1 MVKSKKHDCGGD
13 CCKTKCC
20 DVKPKRKR
28 RVKRKKKVAPK
39 IDLTNMYGFKQPFI
53 NPFTPNPYDIALQNL
68 MKPKKQTI
76 SVGTNTFSVG
86 PNTFSVG
93 TDTPLFPEL
102 NGLPVLG
109 NGDDESEDEEF
120 KEEYVSEDEEDLP
133 FLDEDEYE
141 LEGVTDENSKLIVPV
156 KQRKRNALPL
166 YIREEI
172 NDILE
177 DYEYSSKFTH
187 DEQDSI
193 KSHYEELRP
202 PNVQG
207 GRPQSIDGYL
217 RANNKYMKQM
227 KDRRIYA

>member
-1 MVKSKKHDCGGD
+1 MKE
-13 CCKTKCC
+13 
-20 DVKPKRKR
+20 P
-28 RVKRKKKVAPK
+28 
-39 IDLTNMYGFKQPFI
+39 
-53 NPFTPNPYDIALQNL
+53 LQNL

-141 LEGVTDENSKLIVPV
+141 LEGVTDE
-156 KQRKRNALPL
+156 
-166 YIREEI
+166 
-172 NDILE
+172 
-177 DYEYSSKFTH
+177 
-187 DEQDSI
+187 I
-193 KSHYEELRP
+193 KTC
-202 PNVQG
+202 
-207 GRPQSIDGYL
+207 
-217 RANNKYMKQM
+217 
-227 KDRRIYA
+227 